1 MRFRFRFL
9 LAVAAC
15 SLFISSAFAA
25 SISPFVVR
33 SGGNNRNDVYPQAG
47 FGFAADASGTAQINQ
62 LGYYDEG
69 GDGLQVAHEV
79 GLYHYTGVFTLIAK
93 ATIPAGT
100 AATLQ
105 DGYRWVSIPT
115 VTLTDGTQGG
125 DYYELIASQGPDI
138 WWDGGGTTI
147 VNPFGNFPAGP
158 PGDGFNVGL
167 PMPAVG
173 GTSPLGL
180 GGPSFGGPNMGFV
193 VPEPSSLVLL
203 VLGAAFVAWSRSRRG
218 LAVK

>member
-1 MRFRFRFL
+1 MSFRWCL
-9 LAVAAC
+9 LIGAIINLIA
-15 SLFISSAFAA
+15 LSSASAA
-25 SISPFVVR
+25 TITPFVAR

-62 LGYYDEG
+62 LGFYDDG
-69 GDGLQVAHEV
+69 GDGLLVAHDV

-100 AATLQ
+100 GALLQ

-125 DYYELIASQGPDI
+125 DYYELIASQGPDV

-147 VNPFGNFPAGP
+147 VNPFGNFPPGP
-158 PGDGFNVGL
+158 PGDGFNVGS

-173 GTSPLGL
+173 GTSSLSL
-180 GGPSFGGPNMGFV
+180 GGPSFGGPNMGFAT
-193 VPEPSSLVLL
+193 PEPSSLVLL
-203 VLGAAFVAWSRSRRG
+203 AFG
-218 LAVK
+218 LALFGLRNIRRAKS